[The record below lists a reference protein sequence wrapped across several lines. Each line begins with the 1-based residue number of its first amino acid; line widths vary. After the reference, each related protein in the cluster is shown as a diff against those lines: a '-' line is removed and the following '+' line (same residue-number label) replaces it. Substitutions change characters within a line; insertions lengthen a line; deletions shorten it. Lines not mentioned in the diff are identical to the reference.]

1 MTNRKIEAL
10 QEAAAQKAKES
21 AERVEKALERM
32 IKQSQVI
39 SFKSVS
45 QAANVSTAYLY
56 KQEDLRNRIETLRDQ
71 QKQKPKSKQPPV
83 ASDNSKS
90 VIISTLREENKKL
103 RAEIEGLRRVNEGLA
118 GRVYHLQGA
127 EELAE
132 RLKSENAELKKQLD
146 ECRRQSPPP
155 PPLKDDSKVTSIEKK
170 RTKKT
175 GGSDSIKSEL
185 DALKIKMNT
194 TLSKLIEQV
203 PEETVLKAI
212 NTLKEALS
220 TTKVRNPAGFL
231 AEAIRNT
238 WIPNEGYEEKAGV
251 DIFNE
256 WFRLA
261 QSKRLVLA
269 STKIEGV
276 LHVCTPEGEWIPFE
290 EMVSQYPLESLKLK
304 KVD

>member
-32 IKQSQVI
+32 IKQGQII
-39 SFKSVS
+39 SFKSVA

-56 KQEDLRNRIETLRDQ
+56 KQEYLRNRIETLRDQ
-71 QKQKPKSKQPPV
+71 QKQRPKSKQPPV

-127 EELAE
+127 EELAQ
-132 RLKSENAELKKQLD
+132 RLKSENAQLKKQLD
-146 ECRRQSPPP
+146 ECRRQSPPLP
-155 PPLKDDSKVTSIEKK
+155 PPKDDPKVTSIEKK
-170 RTKKT
+170 RSKKA
-175 GGSDSIKSEL
+175 GGSDKIKSEL

-194 TLSKLIEQV
+194 TLSKLIEEV

-212 NTLKEALS
+212 DTLKEALS
-220 TTKVRNPAGFL
+220 KTKIRNPAGFL

-238 WIPNEGYEEKAGV
+238 WIPNEEYEKKAELN
-251 DIFNE
+251 IFKE
-256 WFRLA
+256 WFPIA

-290 EMVSQYPLESLKLK
+290 EMIVQYPLESLKLK
-304 KVD
+304 RVD

>member
-1 MTNRKIEAL
+1 MTNKKIEAL
-10 QEAAAQKAKES
+10 QEAAAHKAKES

-32 IKQSQVI
+32 IKQGQVI
-39 SFKSVS
+39 SFKSVA
-45 QAANVSTAYLY
+45 QTANVSTAYLY

-71 QKQKPKSKQPPV
+71 QKQRPKSKQAPL

-127 EELAE
+127 DELAQ
-132 RLKSENAELKKQLD
+132 RLKAENAELKQHLE
-146 ECRRQSPPP
+146 ECRRNSTPLTPPT
-155 PPLKDDSKVTSIEKK
+155 DNSKVTSIEKK
-170 RTKKT
+170 RSKKT
-175 GGSDSIKSEL
+175 GGSDSIKLEL
-185 DALKIKMNT
+185 DALKIKVNT

-212 NTLKEALS
+212 DTLKEALDKA
-220 TTKVRNPAGFL
+220 KVRNPAGFL

-238 WIPNEGYEEKAGV
+238 WIPNEGYEEKAELEV
-251 DIFNE
+251 FNE
-256 WFRLA
+256 WFPVAR
-261 QSKRLVLA
+261 SKSLVVA

-290 EMVSQYPLESLKLK
+290 EMFTKYPLQILKLK
-304 KVD
+304 GGD

>member
-10 QEAAAQKAKES
+10 RSSAAQKAKES

-32 IKQSQVI
+32 IKQGQII
-39 SFKSVS
+39 SFKSVA

-56 KQEDLRNRIETLRDQ
+56 KQEYLRNRIETLRDQ
-71 QKQKPKSKQPPV
+71 QKQRPKSKQPPV

-132 RLKSENAELKKQLD
+132 RLKSENAQLKKQLD
-146 ECRRQSPPP
+146 ECRRQSPPLP
-155 PPLKDDSKVTSIEKK
+155 PPKDDPKVTSIEKK
-170 RTKKT
+170 RSKKA
-175 GGSDSIKSEL
+175 GGSDKIKSEL

-194 TLSKLIEQV
+194 TLSKLIEEV
-203 PEETVLKAI
+203 PEETVLKVI
-212 NTLKEALS
+212 DTLKEALS
-220 TTKVRNPAGFL
+220 KTKIRNPAGFL
-231 AEAIRNT
+231 VEAIRNT
-238 WIPNEGYEEKAGV
+238 WIPNEEYEEKAELN
-251 DIFNE
+251 IFKE
-256 WFRLA
+256 WFPIA

-276 LHVCTPEGEWIPFE
+276 LHVYTPEGEWIPFE
-290 EMVSQYPLESLKLK
+290 EMIVQYPLESLKLK
-304 KVD
+304 RVD

>member
-32 IKQSQVI
+32 TKQGQII
-39 SFKSVS
+39 SFKSVAQS
-45 QAANVSTAYLY
+45 ANVSTAYLY

-132 RLKSENAELKKQLD
+132 RLKSENAEFKQQLEECRQQVQQFTAVPVENPKVASLEKKRAGRSNISDQVKKQLESLGIQLNSTLTKTIKAASEETILD
-146 ECRRQSPPP
+146 AIEA
-155 PPLKDDSKVTSIEKK
+155 LKESLSDGDVDKPGGWLKTAIEQGWKPNGK
-170 RTKKT
+170 IQ
-175 GGSDSIKSEL
+175 IKSEL
-185 DALKIKMNT
+185 DLFTEWYPKA
-194 TLSKLIEQV
+194 KLHKLVQ
-203 PEETVLKAI
+203 A
-212 NTLKEALS
+212 S
-220 TTKVRNPAGFL
+220 QTTKDGIMIYTNDG
-231 AEAIRNT
+231 
-238 WIPNEGYEEKAGV
+238 K
-251 DIFNE
+251 
-256 WFRLA
+256 
-261 QSKRLVLA
+261 
-269 STKIEGV
+269 
-276 LHVCTPEGEWIPFE
+276 WIPFS
-290 EMVSQYPLESLKLK
+290 EMLAQYPLETL
-304 KVD
+304 

>member
-32 IKQSQVI
+32 IKQGQII
-39 SFKSVS
+39 SFKSVAQS
-45 QAANVSTAYLY
+45 ANVSTAYLY

-132 RLKSENAELKKQLD
+132 RLKIENVDLKRQLD
-146 ECRRQSPPP
+146 ECRRQTPLPPP
-155 PPLKDDSKVTSIEKK
+155 KDDSKVTSIEKK
-170 RTKKT
+170 RPKKT
-175 GGSDSIKSEL
+175 GGNDNIKSQL
-185 DALKIKMNT
+185 DALKIKMNA

-203 PEETVLKAI
+203 PEETVIKAI
-212 NTLKEALS
+212 DTLKEALS

-238 WIPNEGYEEKAGV
+238 WIPNEGYKEKAGL

-256 WFRLA
+256 WFSLA
-261 QSKRLVLA
+261 RSKRLVIA

-276 LHVCTPEGEWIPFE
+276 QHVCTPDGEWIPFE
-290 EMVSQYPLESLKLK
+290 EMVAQYPLESLKLK

>member
-10 QEAAAQKAKES
+10 QEAAAHKAKES

-32 IKQSQVI
+32 IKQGQVI
-39 SFKSVS
+39 SFKSVA
-45 QAANVSTAYLY
+45 QTANVSTAYLY
-56 KQEDLRNRIETLRDQ
+56 KQEDLRSRIETLRDQ
-71 QKQKPKSKQPPV
+71 QKQRPKSKQAPL

-103 RAEIEGLRRVNEGLA
+103 RAEIDGLRRINEGLA

-127 EELAE
+127 DDLAE
-132 RLKSENAELKKQLD
+132 RFKVENAELKKQLD
-146 ECRRQSPPP
+146 ECRSQTPSTPPQNDP
-155 PPLKDDSKVTSIEKK
+155 KVTSIDKK
-170 RTKKT
+170 RSKKT
-175 GGSDSIKSEL
+175 GGSDSVKSEL
-185 DALKIKMNT
+185 DALKIKIST

-238 WIPNEGYEEKAGV
+238 WIPNEGYEEKAEL
-251 DIFNE
+251 DIFKE
-256 WFRLA
+256 WFPVAR
-261 QSKRLVLA
+261 SKILVVA
-269 STKIEGV
+269 SRKIEGV
-276 LHVCTPEGEWIPFE
+276 LHVCTPDGEWIPFE
-290 EMVSQYPLESLKLK
+290 EMVAQYPLESLKMK

>member
-10 QEAAAQKAKES
+10 QEAAAHKAKES

-32 IKQSQVI
+32 IKQGQVI
-39 SFKSVS
+39 SFKSVA
-45 QAANVSTAYLY
+45 QTANVSTAYLY

-71 QKQKPKSKQPPV
+71 QKQRPKSKQAPL

-103 RAEIEGLRRVNEGLA
+103 RAEIDGLRRINEGLA

-127 EELAE
+127 DDLAE
-132 RLKSENAELKKQLD
+132 RFKVENAELKKQLD
-146 ECRRQSPPP
+146 ECRSQTPSTPPQ
-155 PPLKDDSKVTSIEKK
+155 DDPKVTSINKK
-170 RTKKT
+170 RSKKT
-175 GGSDSIKSEL
+175 EGSDSVKSEL
-185 DALKIKMNT
+185 DALKIKIST

-238 WIPNEGYEEKAGV
+238 WIPNEGYEEKAGL

-256 WFRLA
+256 WFSVAR
-261 QSKRLVLA
+261 SKRLVIA

-276 LHVCTPEGEWIPFE
+276 QHVCTPDGEWIPFE
-290 EMVSQYPLESLKLK
+290 EMVAQYPLKSLKLK

>member
-10 QEAAAQKAKES
+10 QEAAAHKAKES

-32 IKQSQVI
+32 IKQGQVI
-39 SFKSVS
+39 SFKSVA
-45 QAANVSTAYLY
+45 QTANVSTAYLY
-56 KQEDLRNRIETLRDQ
+56 KQEDLRSRIETLRDQ
-71 QKQKPKSKQPPV
+71 QKQRPKSKQAPP

-155 PPLKDDSKVTSIEKK
+155 QKDDPKVTSIEKK
-170 RTKKT
+170 RTKKS

-185 DALKIKMNT
+185 DALKIKIST

-212 NTLKEALS
+212 DTLKEALS

-238 WIPNEGYEEKAGV
+238 WIPNEGYEEKAEL
-251 DIFNE
+251 DIFKE
-256 WFRLA
+256 WFPVAR
-261 QSKRLVLA
+261 SKRLVIA
-269 STKIEGV
+269 SRKIEGV
-276 LHVCTPEGEWIPFE
+276 LHVCTPEGEWISFG
-290 EMVSQYPLESLKLK
+290 EMVVQYPLESLKLK